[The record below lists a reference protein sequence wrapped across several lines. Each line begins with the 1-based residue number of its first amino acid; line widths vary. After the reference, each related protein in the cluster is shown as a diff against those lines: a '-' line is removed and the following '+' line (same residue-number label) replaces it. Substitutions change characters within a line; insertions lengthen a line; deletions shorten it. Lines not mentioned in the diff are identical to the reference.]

1 MRKIL
6 TALLLLSSGLLAAQE
21 KYNAIVLEDTE
32 TFAMS
37 SATSGTLTVVR
48 SVRVFNDAGLEEAVF
63 EEYTDQF
70 RSLSSFKGTLE
81 REGAKPL
88 KIKKEDL
95 VTVSVASGL
104 AEDGFI
110 NGYQPSAS
118 YPFTVTYEYTINY
131 RKGIAS
137 FPTYFPV
144 SAEKVKLEKGSYTLR
159 VVPGTPVNTVCS
171 KVGECRE
178 KAGRT
183 KAEGQIYEW
192 EVPVFEGFTD
202 EMLMPSWREIV
213 PYIFACPA
221 DFTYAGVSGSQGT
234 WEDVGAW
241 VYGLKQGTND
251 LPEAVKS
258 QLKDM
263 TASAGSDLEK
273 VRILYD
279 YLREHTRYVSIQLG
293 IGGYKPFPASQVHQS
308 GFSDCKGLSNY
319 MQSMLDAVGIP
330 SYTTLVN
337 TNRADFLPGYSGIGQ
352 MNHVMLCVPLSEKK
366 DTLWLECTNPAVPLG
381 YRHEDVAGHQVVI
394 TTADGGIPVRVR
406 SYADSLSRTICE
418 TDLELAAD
426 GSAKASVKRSLYLD
440 ETESW
445 TNIRDWKP
453 DTRRSR
459 LTSGLSVQP
468 QDVTLVSVRD
478 NFKEYDGPGFYP
490 WMQVDYTF
498 DTRQYANAGKDRL
511 FVPVNPHPKGATLS
525 RGKRQNDLVCRR
537 GSIVCD
543 RIRIHLPEGYAL
555 ENTPAPVSLD
565 TEWGTFTST
574 CEVEGD
580 TVLIVQ
586 ELATKRFREPAER
599 FDDFRTF
606 IRAINKAYQSNLVLV
621 KK

>member
-1 MRKIL
+1 MRKLL
-6 TALLLLSSGLLAAQE
+6 TALLLLSCGLLAAQE

-70 RSLSSFKGTLE
+70 RTLSSFKGTLE

-88 KIKKEDL
+88 KIKKDDL
-95 VTVSVASGL
+95 VMVSVASGL
-104 AEDGFI
+104 AEDGFVH
-110 NGYQPSAS
+110 GYEPNAS
-118 YPFTVTYEYTINY
+118 YPFTVTYEYTITY

-137 FPTYFPV
+137 IPTYFPV
-144 SAEKVKLEKGSYTLR
+144 SAEKVKLEKGSYTIQ
-159 VVPGTPVNTVCS
+159 VPSGTAVKTVFS
-171 KVGECRE
+171 KVGDPV
-178 KAGRT
+178 K
-183 KAEGQIYEW
+183 KAEKVDTYSW
-192 EVPVFEGFTD
+192 EVPVFEGYTD

-213 PYIFACPA
+213 PYVFACPA

-241 VYGLKQGTND
+241 IHGLKQGTDD
-251 LPEAVKS
+251 LPEAFKS

-293 IGGYKPFPASQVHQS
+293 IGGYKPFPASQVQKS
-308 GFSDCKGLSNY
+308 GFGDCKGLSNL
-319 MQSMLDAVGIP
+319 MQSMLGAVDIP

-352 MNHVMLCVPLSEKK
+352 MNHVMLCVPLPEKK

-406 SYADSLSRTICE
+406 SYDDSLSRTVCE

-426 GSAKASVKRSLYLD
+426 GSAKATVKRSLYLD
-440 ETESW
+440 DTESW
-445 TNIRDWKP
+445 MNIRDWKP
-453 DTRRSR
+453 DTRRNR

-468 QDVTLVSVRD
+468 QNVTLLGVKD
-478 NFKEYDGPGFYP
+478 NFRDYDGPDYCP

-498 DTRQYANAGKDRL
+498 DTRQYANTGKDRL
-511 FVPVNPHPKGATLS
+511 FVPVNPHPKEASLP
-525 RGKRQNDLVCRR
+525 RGKRQNELVCKR
-537 GSIVCD
+537 GSVVRDC
-543 RIRIHLPEGYAL
+543 IRIHLPEGYAL
-555 ENTPAPVSLD
+555 ENVPTPVSLD
-565 TEWGTFTST
+565 AEWGTFTAT
-574 CEVEGD
+574 YEVEGD
-580 TVLIVQ
+580 TVRIVQ
-586 ELATKRFREPAER
+586 EFTLKRFREPADR

-606 IRAINKAYQSNLVLV
+606 IRAINKAYQANLVLV